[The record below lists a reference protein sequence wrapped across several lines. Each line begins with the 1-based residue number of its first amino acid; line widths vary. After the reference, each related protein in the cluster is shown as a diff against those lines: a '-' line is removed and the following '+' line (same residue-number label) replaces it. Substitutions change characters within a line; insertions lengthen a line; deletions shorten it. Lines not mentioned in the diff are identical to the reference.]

1 MYKIIGSVKSRAFR
15 VLWMLEE
22 MGLTYEYT
30 HAPPHSELVKQYNP
44 SGKIPIPVSYTHL
57 RAHET

>member
-1 MYKIIGSVKSRAFR
+1 MYKIIGSVKSRTFR

-30 HAPPHSELVKQYNP
+30 HALPHSELVKQYNP
-44 SGKIPIPVSYTHL
+44 SGKIPILIDRGAVITD
-57 RAHET
+57 